1 MFTQKIVLALS
12 IALLPLSS
20 FALFEARI
28 TYGLNG
34 AKDALTEVCQGVC
47 TGEVP
52 GMVPLYGLGADAIVK
67 LPVIPFG
74 FGLRYEKL
82 GLNATSSNM
91 EGKADFTRTAI
102 LVNYRI
108 IDTIL
113 HVGPIFSFGVVHNGS
128 LSIKQNG
135 GAILDYSSSTGESY
149 SLGLEVGVKPL
160 IIIPLAVGAEGGV
173 THIKMKN
180 ATDSQGHADK
190 DFDLSGYYLKVFL
203 GLDI

>member
-1 MFTQKIVLALS
+1 MKKILLTLS

-20 FALFEARI
+20 FALFEARL

-34 AKDALTEVCQGVC
+34 AKDALTEVCQGIC
-47 TGEVP
+47 TGQVP

-67 LPVIPFG
+67 LPIIPFG

-82 GLNATSSNM
+82 GLNATSPDM
-91 EGKADFTRTAI
+91 EGHADFTRTAA
-102 LVNYRI
+102 LLNYRI

-113 HVGPIFSFGVVHNGS
+113 HIGPIFSYGLAHTGS
-128 LSIKQNG
+128 LSVKQNG
-135 GAILDYSSSTGESY
+135 SPVIDYSATSAESY

-160 IIIPLAVGAEGGV
+160 IVIPLAVGAEGGV
-173 THIKMKN
+173 TQIKLKN
-180 ATDSQGHADK
+180 ATDNQGHAAK
-190 DFDLSGYYLKVFL
+190 DIDLSGYYLKVFL